1 MCPPDSRI
9 NAPMGLGGLFHVQS
23 QVPRRTFAVV
33 VFAMIDNLGSQ
44 ELGLAN
50 LHMVNVFQYSSPR
63 LKGSRSG
70 EITAT
75 NKPPKECVVM
85 SAPSHRKSRLRQ
97 ETPDFPS
104 THSIEPKK
112 NDHTP
117 YPKLKSPKPQNPHPP
132 PVTFPPSTTHPNSAR
147 PAPRRRSTPDAGL
160 VSPAA
165 TNRKHPPTNPNPAA
179 AAPISTHSTV
189 PTTTAHT

>member
-1 MCPPDSRI
+1 
-9 NAPMGLGGLFHVQS
+9 
-23 QVPRRTFAVV
+23 
-33 VFAMIDNLGSQ
+33 
-44 ELGLAN
+44 
-50 LHMVNVFQYSSPR
+50 
-63 LKGSRSG
+63 
-70 EITAT
+70 
-75 NKPPKECVVM
+75 M
-85 SAPSHRKSRLRQ
+85 SAPSHRKSHLRQ

-112 NDHTP
+112 KDHTP

-132 PVTFPPSTTHPNSAR
+132 PVTFPLPINHPNSAR

-179 AAPISTHSTV
+179 GAPISAHSTF
-189 PTTTAHT
+189 PTTAHTHTQNAIQTVGSCPSRKRANEMSAGGQFFRLGFGIWEFQHAGARRRPPFESPAGGKGYKWMVGYQMRPVSGGFRGW